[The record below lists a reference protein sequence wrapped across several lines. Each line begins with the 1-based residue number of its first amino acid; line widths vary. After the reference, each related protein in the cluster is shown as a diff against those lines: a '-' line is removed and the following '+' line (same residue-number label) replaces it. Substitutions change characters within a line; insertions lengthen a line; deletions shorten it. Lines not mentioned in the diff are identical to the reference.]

1 MWHIW
6 GKIYMGL
13 VGVREGMRL
22 LGRSKQQ
29 GENNIKMHLKGYSA
43 ECLELICLARVRDKR
58 QAVVN
63 AIINPLYSIKHG

>member
-13 VGVREGMRL
+13 VGVHEGMRL
-22 LGRSKQQ
+22 FGRHKHQ
-29 GENNIKMHLKGYSA
+29 GENKMHLKGYRVRY
-43 ECLELICLARVRDKR
+43 LELICLAQNRDKR

-63 AIINPLYSIKHG
+63 AIINLLYPIKYG